1 MNGRDDR
8 SESPRIPNLGEQI
21 NVRVKLIRPFVEST
35 DSGARQRASPPMDKR
50 KFDSRARRGKKK
62 KKKTKKE
69 KKTKKNRRRELLD
82 IDGNIR

>member
-1 MNGRDDR
+1 M
-8 SESPRIPNLGEQI
+8 
-21 NVRVKLIRPFVEST
+21 RVKLIRPFVEST